1 MVDLSHKHCEHPD
14 GCSTPSRFGLP
25 GGSRTRCSLHKEPAM
40 VNLSMKRCDHPGGCS
55 KVPGYGLP
63 GGLRTRCCAHK
74 EPAVVYHPCV
84 GSNPVNGPG
93 APHGSARLAT
103 TISSTGGGGTS
114 CNGGTGGSCNGGAGG
129 GQPAASPGRLPAAD
143 PTCSPSAADAALGIG
158 ERPRQDF
165 PFPASVLGKQQ
176 AAGGQGSS
184 RKRPS
189 GMETPLLL
197 QADLALPSVEGPAG
211 VPPSGEEASL
221 RAGAARTPFRGAA
234 HGPDAKTTVPAAGP
248 AAEGLFPTGRA
259 QAGASSQHQAPHI
272 LLGGGPNKRYR
283 HGALVRM

>member
-1 MVDLSHKHCEHPD
+1 
-14 GCSTPSRFGLP
+14 
-25 GGSRTRCSLHKEPAM
+25 M

-165 PFPASVLGKQQ
+165 PFPASVPGKQQ

-234 HGPDAKTTVPAAGP
+234 HGPDADDSARG
-248 AAEGLFPTGRA
+248 
-259 QAGASSQHQAPHI
+259 GASGRGAFPNWKGAGWRIFSAPSSAHTAGGWPQQKVQARCASPHVNI
-272 LLGGGPNKRYR
+272 TVLSR
-283 HGALVRM
+283 